1 MKDQNTIHDEES
13 RDQKWNRGLDLYIE
27 SVHKPDNQ
35 LRACAHNQKCYN
47 ELMQIKEEIT
57 TYCHTLRKS
66 SSEYNRDV
74 DYNCDI

>member
-1 MKDQNTIHDEES
+1 MKDQNSVGEETQREK
-13 RDQKWNRGLDLYIE
+13 RDRGKSLLIE
-27 SVHKPDNQ
+27 SLHKPDHH

-47 ELMQIKEEIT
+47 ELMQIKEAIT